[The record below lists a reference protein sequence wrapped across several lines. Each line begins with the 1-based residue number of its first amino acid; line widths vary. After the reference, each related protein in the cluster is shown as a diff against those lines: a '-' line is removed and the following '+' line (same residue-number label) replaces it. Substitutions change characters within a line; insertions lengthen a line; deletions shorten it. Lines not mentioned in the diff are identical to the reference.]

1 MGLIK
6 EAIGIVKN
14 TVGTV
19 AGMAKE
25 SITST
30 LEDQVLSGIRCD
42 NMGNDTLMKKVT
54 NPDGIIANGSRIIVA
69 PGQVAVIYDN
79 GKIADATAEPG
90 VYTFKTE
97 AAPSFFGGDF
107 GAVFKD
113 MWDRFK
119 FGGVPVKEQAVYFFN
134 VTEIINNNFGTPNPI
149 PYKDWGHPL
158 TNPRTNTLMAMS
170 VYIKCYGKYTFRIAN
185 PALFM
190 EKIAGGADIYKV
202 EQITEQI
209 RGEVLDAFSNLLN
222 SLGDDEY
229 KVEAMSLRSKTDEI
243 KEVMKQSI
251 FDEPIRNR
259 GLEIVTFTIEN
270 VSPDAE
276 SQKKFDQY
284 EMGSDAYQQKAVLTD
299 AYAEAVKSAASNE
312 AGAMNGFI
320 GVGMANMSSGN
331 AFGGIM
337 GGMNNQNAAPNQ
349 TQNQTYAPVE
359 TNKPFGAAAV
369 ANTNNENNVSA
380 EEVKE
385 EPAVKEEEKK
395 EEENSSE
402 EAPKMKFCPNCGRK
416 LNGEK
421 FCPECGTKLS

>member
-14 TVGTV
+14 TIGTV

-25 SITST
+25 SVTST
-30 LEDQVLSGIRCD
+30 LDDQILKGIRCD
-42 NMGNDTLMKKVT
+42 DLGNDTLMKKVT
-54 NPDGIIANGSRIIVA
+54 TPDGIIPNGSRIIVA
-69 PGQVAVIYDN
+69 PGQCAVIYDN

-119 FGGVPVKEQAVYFFN
+119 FGGTPVKEQAVFFFN
-134 VTEIINNNFGTPNPI
+134 ITEIINNNFGTPNPI
-149 PYKDWGHPL
+149 PYRDWGHAL
-158 TNPRTNTLMAMS
+158 TNPRTNTLMPMS
-170 VYIKCYGKYTFRIAN
+170 VYIKCYGKYTFKIAN

-190 EKIAGGADIYKV
+190 EKLAGGATEYKV
-202 EQITEQI
+202 EQVIDQI

-243 KEVMKQSI
+243 KEVMKQSV

-284 EMGSDAYQQKAVLTD
+284 EMGSDMYQQKAVLTD
-299 AYAEAVKSAASNE
+299 AYAEAVKNAASNE

-337 GGMNNQNAAPNQ
+337 GGLNNNQNQNPNPAQ
-349 TQNQTYAPVE
+349 TATYAPVE

-369 ANTNNENNVSA
+369 ANNVESANNQEEKKEEPVA
-380 EEVKE
+380 TEEVKE
-385 EPAVKEEEKK
+385 EPKTEE
-395 EEENSSE
+395 
-402 EAPKMKFCPNCGRK
+402 
-416 LNGEK
+416 NGEK

>member
-14 TVGTV
+14 TIGTAV
-19 AGMAKE
+19 GMAKE
-25 SITST
+25 SVTSE
-30 LEDQVLSGIRCD
+30 LDDQILKGIRCD
-42 NMGNDTLMKKVT
+42 DMGNEILMKKVT
-54 NPDGIIANGSRIIVA
+54 TSNGIIPNGSRVIVA
-69 PGQVAVIYDN
+69 PGQVAAFYDN
-79 GKIADATAEPG
+79 GVIADATAEPG
-90 VYTFKTE
+90 VYTFKTD

-107 GAVFKD
+107 GGVFKD

-119 FGGVPVKEQAVYFFN
+119 FGGTPVKEQAVFFFN

-158 TNPRTNTLMAMS
+158 TNPRTNTLMPMS
-170 VYIKCYGKYTFRIAN
+170 VYIKCYGKYTFKIVN

-190 EKIAGGADIYKV
+190 EKIAGSANVYKT
-202 EQITEQI
+202 EQVVDQI

-222 SLGDDEY
+222 SLGEDEY
-229 KVEAMSLRSKTDEI
+229 KIEALSLRNKTDEI
-243 KEVMKQSI
+243 KAALKQSI

-259 GLEIVTFTIEN
+259 GLEIESFTVEN
-270 VSPDAE
+270 VTPDAD

-284 EMGSDAYQQKAVLTD
+284 EMGSDAFQQKAVLTD
-299 AYAEAVKSAASNE
+299 AYAEAIKSAASNE

-331 AFGGIM
+331 AFGGIF
-337 GGMNNQNAAPNQ
+337 GAQNNQNGNNGGEQQQA
-349 TQNQTYAPVE
+349 TYAPVE
-359 TNKPFGAAAV
+359 TNKPIGGAVKQDESKEETPAQEEV
-369 ANTNNENNVSA
+369 EEEPSKENEAKA
-380 EEVKE
+380 EEQN
-385 EPAVKEEEKK
+385 EEK
-395 EEENSSE
+395 
-402 EAPKMKFCPNCGRK
+402 PKMKFCPNCGNK